1 MHASLGISHWEVQVP
16 LRISYKHCKTLK
28 FLSRNKCKLGFFC
41 LFLSFLSCNIV
52 QKTTFLPITLH
63 IIWHHFVTFRSKSIN
78 SFIKDIAA
86 ICIYTILLTITQ
98 CGKCRNLLSHFF
110 CKNFVKTTVSQN
122 YERFDFTKYFF
133 PWERISLSSTLW
145 ITERSR

>member
-1 MHASLGISHWEVQVP
+1 MGNINSEKRKIYKVLYDEENFFIISKKKKTFSTAAWCKSLILHASLGISHWEVQVP

-86 ICIYTILLTITQ
+86 ICIYTI
-98 CGKCRNLLSHFF
+98 
-110 CKNFVKTTVSQN
+110 TV
-122 YERFDFTKYFF
+122 
-133 PWERISLSSTLW
+133 
-145 ITERSR
+145 